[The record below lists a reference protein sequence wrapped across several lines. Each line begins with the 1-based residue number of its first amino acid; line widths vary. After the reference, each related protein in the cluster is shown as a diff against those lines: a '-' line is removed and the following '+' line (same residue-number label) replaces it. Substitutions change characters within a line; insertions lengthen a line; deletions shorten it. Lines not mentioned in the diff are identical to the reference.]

1 MKVLVIAEKPS
12 VARDIAKVLKC
23 SKKGDGYLYSEEYV
37 VSWAIG
43 HLVTLCE
50 PEDYDE
56 KYKKWKVENL
66 PIIPEN
72 IKTKAISKTKQQLK
86 VLKKLMTD
94 KEINYLICAT
104 DSGREGELIFRYIYN
119 LLKCKKPF
127 KRLWISSMTDTA
139 IKEGFANLKE
149 GNEYDNL
156 YLSAKCRSEADW
168 LVGINASRAF
178 TLKYNILLS
187 IGRVQTPTLSII
199 VNRQKEINEFVPK
212 DYWELEADF
221 VNYKGIWT
229 DLKNKDT
236 KIFKKEIAENI
247 LKAVT
252 GFDGIVKSIEN
263 EEKKVPPPL
272 LYDLTELQR
281 ECNKKFSFS
290 ANKTLSIAQDLY
302 EKRKMITY
310 PRTDSRYLSTDMTG
324 KISNVLV
331 KLKNTQEYIKYAEY
345 VLNLEKLPIN
355 KRIIDNSKI
364 SDHHAIIPTDIN
376 INVKL
381 LSDDEYKVYDIIARR
396 FLSVFYPYY
405 IYNVTTIV
413 TDIKENSFVTKGNTI
428 KQLGFMELNKNDD
441 KKDDIL
447 PNVSV
452 NEAVKNNKVSL
463 IQKKTKP
470 PALYNE
476 ASLLSAMENA
486 GRFVEDEELK
496 EKLKESGLGT
506 PATRA
511 AIIERLINVGYITRK
526 GKSLIPTDKGMKLI
540 EVVPAELKS
549 PETTGKWEKG
559 LSSVAKGKM
568 NEDKFMQSIK
578 RYVNYLVDTSINT
591 QNKVIFDNEFKTNK
605 KYKNNIKKLNVLG
618 KCPECKTGDIV
629 ENSRSYYCT
638 NWRQGCKFSIWKNC
652 LEIYGKS
659 IQSDEIEKLLK
670 NGKIENINITLPQTM
685 EKCSA
690 DLILKKENNK
700 NVEIINLKRL

>member
-66 PIIPEN
+66 PIIPQN

-221 VNYKGIWT
+221 INYKGIWT

-236 KIFKKEIAENI
+236 KIFKKETAENI

-345 VLNLEKLPIN
+345 VLSLEKLPIN

-376 INVKL
+376 INVKS

-629 ENSRSYYCT
+629 ENSKSYYCT

-659 IQSDEIEKLLK
+659 IQSDEIEKLLE

-700 NVEIINLKRL
+700 NLEIINLKRL

>member
-221 VNYKGIWT
+221 INYKGIWT

-236 KIFKKEIAENI
+236 KIFKKETAENI
-247 LKAVT
+247 LKSVT

-310 PRTDSRYLSTDMTG
+310 PRTDSRYLSTDMIG

-345 VLNLEKLPIN
+345 VLSLEKLPIN

-452 NEAVKNNKVSL
+452 NEVVKNNKVSL

-605 KYKNNIKKLNVLG
+605 KYKNNLKKLNVLG

-629 ENSRSYYCT
+629 ENSKSYYCT